1 MIAENSKQNGRMSG
15 MEALNRD
22 QARPFAP
29 GCPGRL
35 AMVRRT
41 IKFGS

>member
-1 MIAENSKQNGRMSG
+1 MIAENSKQYGPADG

-22 QARPFAP
+22 QTKPFAP
-29 GCPGRL
+29 GGTDRPV
-35 AMVRRT
+35 MVRRT

>member
-1 MIAENSKQNGRMSG
+1 MIAENSKQNGQTDG

-22 QARPFAP
+22 QATPLAP
-29 GCPGRL
+29 GRTGNPG
-35 AMVRRT
+35 MVRRT